1 MAANLTNLV
10 GSVQPL
16 QDEALQNPFFS
27 RFARPG
33 DVSPAMHALGSE
45 MLSRDFGV
53 MPSLAFGVGKELADE
68 YKKRQYPDA
77 PTAGFSKEDLQADIY
92 GALAGKLPI
101 SLRNYKLVVDALKR
115 R

>member
-1 MAANLTNLV
+1 MPANLTNLV
-10 GSVQPL
+10 GNVQPL

-27 RFARPG
+27 KFARPG

-53 MPSLAFGVGKELADE
+53 LPSLALGVAKEFSDA
-68 YKKRQYPDA
+68 YRKQQYPGA
-77 PTAGFSKEDLQADIY
+77 SGAGFSKEDLQADLY

-101 SLRNYKLVVDALKR
+101 SLRNYKLIVDALKR